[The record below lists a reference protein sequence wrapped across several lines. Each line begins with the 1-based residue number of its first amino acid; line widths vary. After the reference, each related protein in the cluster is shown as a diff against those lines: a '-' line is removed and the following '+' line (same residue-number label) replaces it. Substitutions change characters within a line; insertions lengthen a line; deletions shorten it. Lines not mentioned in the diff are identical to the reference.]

1 MGPGEHRPH
10 DEEYWTAP
18 WSTALF
24 AGDLFEAIPFGDQPT
39 TLYQADDGKHFVG
52 EVGFGYGL
60 LTTPTCDMA
69 DQSGEGETAHPFRVL
84 ASFAQVSS
92 PMSCLPSHHVVSPS
106 FDPRPAAISR
116 SSSRPGAGSPSMPR
130 SCRCKSAAKRSCA
143 PPLGLQADTT
153 AICTRSRGNDW

>member
-39 TLYQADDGKHFVG
+39 TLYRAEDGKHFVG
-52 EVGFGYGL
+52 EVGFAYGL

-69 DQSGEGETAHPFRVL
+69 EQRGEGEAAHPFHVQARGLLGQNAGAATVGGRI
-84 ASFAQVSS
+84 
-92 PMSCLPSHHVVSPS
+92 PLPRAKPGTRLELVTPS
-106 FDPRPAAISR
+106 LPWKCS
-116 SSSRPGAGSPSMPR
+116 
-130 SCRCKSAAKRSCA
+130 
-143 PPLGLQADTT
+143 T
-153 AICTRSRGNDW
+153 N

>member
-39 TLYQADDGKHFVG
+39 TLYRADNGKHFVA

-69 DQSGEGETAHPFRVL
+69 DQGGEGEERGEEELRAVDWPPSRYDGDML
-84 ASFAQVSS
+84 EVS
-92 PMSCLPSHHVVSPS
+92 
-106 FDPRPAAISR
+106 R
-116 SSSRPGAGSPSMPR
+116 
-130 SCRCKSAAKRSCA
+130 
-143 PPLGLQADTT
+143 
-153 AICTRSRGNDW
+153 